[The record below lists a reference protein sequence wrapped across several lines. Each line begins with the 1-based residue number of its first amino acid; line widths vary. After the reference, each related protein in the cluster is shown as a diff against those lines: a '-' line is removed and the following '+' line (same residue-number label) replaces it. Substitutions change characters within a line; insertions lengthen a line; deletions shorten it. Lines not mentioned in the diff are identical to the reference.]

1 MDEIKINGGE
11 EELGD
16 DFYEKIEAP
25 KFVDLKAPDHFRP
38 QNDDRYWFCLRVG
51 CDQKHGEETDSEEI
65 YKNFVLRVMAAR
77 SPNVRFRKTLC
88 RKDPSK
94 NVKCPLTVPAKSS
107 KSRISRLA
115 MVSSISQKMVDDK
128 VKARPLFPKN
138 SPTQNEK
145 TKQSSAPAKS
155 LTTPPNK
162 KHLSNPGTF
171 RSVRNPNP
179 TSIVVPKNRV
189 VAKALVFHSP
199 KKTVNINTSAELST
213 RMKAICAGMKKL
225 EITGGKKQKS
235 SHNKTLPL
243 EGSRK
248 LFRGREVKSRVYDS
262 LRSKNCQGKEV
273 KSPKRSKKK
282 NVQWAPVEAIENDSS
297 DLEIEEKSRNGL
309 MEARSTSNSS
319 KSNERKEH
327 DEECLLSKKKLE
339 FPLSEYKGEE
349 AISGNTSRS
358 NMTYLSNCGEDNNTI
373 NDGSDNEAKTDSNS
387 EKVKVMDANKENPTS
402 SDDKE
407 NESKAMSSDDKE
419 NNKKKLNLDTSQMGQ
434 KKNLGRLK
442 TCKNI
447 QPVSKGICKTSK
459 GNSASS
465 GVTCAEG
472 GLNYKKPTL
481 TNPKP
486 FRLRTDERQ
495 ILKEANLEKKLHL
508 LEPLKEITTIA
519 KVQGG
524 SSQRKLNNRNDIEN
538 VSDAHDRSE
547 RKSDKTKH
555 KDEPLMM
562 RTSKEAVGRKQSTA
576 QERHTISMHQK
587 KNLAVA
593 SQQEIGQDRAAKRSE
608 KTFKRTKSL
617 YVKQSSTMS
626 RWTES
631 TKKKTNSFM
640 TPGRL
645 GVIEESL
652 PTIASSKVVLK
663 PLENGA
669 SPSSKISGSAAFSR
683 SISEGR
689 RRMTVLKEPHFHE
702 VHRPRRVT

>member
-1 MDEIKINGGE
+1 MEEIKINGGE

-38 QNDDRYWFCLRVG
+38 RNDDRYWFCLRVG
-51 CDQKHGEETDSEEI
+51 CDQKHEEEMDSEEI

-88 RKDPSK
+88 RKDPST

-115 MVSSISQKMVDDK
+115 MVSSISQKMVDGK

-145 TKQSSAPAKS
+145 TKQSSVAAKS
-155 LTTPPNK
+155 LTTPRNK
-162 KHLSNPGTF
+162 KRLSNPGTS

-199 KKTVNINTSAELST
+199 KKTVKIKTSAELST

-225 EITGGKKQKS
+225 EITGGKKQES
-235 SHNKTLPL
+235 GHNKTLPL

-273 KSPKRSKKK
+273 KSSKCLKKK
-282 NVQWAPVEAIENDSS
+282 NVRRAPVEGIDNDSS
-297 DLEIEEKSRNGL
+297 DMEIEEKSRNGSL
-309 MEARSTSNSS
+309 EVCSTSKSS
-319 KSNERKEH
+319 KCNERKEH
-327 DEECLLSKKKLE
+327 DEECLVSKKKLE

-349 AISGNTSRS
+349 AISDNTSRS
-358 NMTYLSNCGEDNNTI
+358 NMTCLSNSGEDNNKI

-387 EKVKVMDANKENPTS
+387 EKAKVMDGEDKENATS

-419 NNKKKLNLDTSQMGQ
+419 NDNRKLNLDTSQMASLMGK
-434 KKNLGRLK
+434 KKNLGKLE
-442 TCKNI
+442 TCKSI
-447 QPVSKGICKTSK
+447 QMVSKGMCKNSK
-459 GNSASS
+459 GNSVSS

-472 GLNYKKPTL
+472 GLNYKKPKI

-524 SSQRKLNNRNDIEN
+524 SSQRRLNNRNEVEN

-547 RKSDKTKH
+547 RESDKTKQ
-555 KDEPLMM
+555 KDEPVTLRM
-562 RTSKEAVGRKQSTA
+562 RSSKGAVGRKQSTTT
-576 QERHTISMHQK
+576 QQRRSISMHQK
-587 KNLAVA
+587 TNLAVA

-617 YVKQSSTMS
+617 NVKQQSSKITRGS
-626 RWTES
+626 TES
-631 TKKKTNSFM
+631 TKKKTISVM
-640 TPGRL
+640 TTGRL
-645 GVIEESL
+645 GVIKESL
-652 PTIASSKVVLK
+652 PTIVS
-663 PLENGA
+663 A
-669 SPSSKISGSAAFSR
+669 SPSSKISGSAASSR
-683 SISEGR
+683 SISAGR
-689 RRMTVLKEPHFHE
+689 RRMNVPKEPHFHD

>member
-1 MDEIKINGGE
+1 MEEIKINGVE

-38 QNDDRYWFCLRVG
+38 RNDDRYWFCLRVG
-51 CDQKHGEETDSEEI
+51 CDQKHEEEMDSEEI

-88 RKDPSK
+88 KKDPST

-115 MVSSISQKMVDDK
+115 MVSSISQKMVDGK
-128 VKARPLFPKN
+128 VKARPLVPKN

-145 TKQSSAPAKS
+145 PKQSSVAAKS
-155 LTTPPNK
+155 LTTPRNK
-162 KHLSNPGTF
+162 KRLSNPGTF

-199 KKTVNINTSAELST
+199 KKTVKIKTSAEFST
-213 RMKAICAGMKKL
+213 RLKAICAGMKKL
-225 EITGGKKQKS
+225 EITGGKKQES
-235 SHNKTLPL
+235 GHNKTLPL
-243 EGSRK
+243 GGSRK

-273 KSPKRSKKK
+273 KSSKCLKK
-282 NVQWAPVEAIENDSS
+282 NNLQRAPVEGIENDSS
-297 DLEIEEKSRNGL
+297 DMELEEKSRNGSL
-309 MEARSTSNSS
+309 EVCSTSNSS

-327 DEECLLSKKKLE
+327 DEECLVSKKKLE
-339 FPLSEYKGEE
+339 FPLREYKSKE
-349 AISGNTSRS
+349 AISDNTSGS
-358 NMTYLSNCGEDNNTI
+358 NVTCLSNCGEDNNKI
-373 NDGSDNEAKTDSNS
+373 NDWSDNETKTDSNS
-387 EKVKVMDANKENPTS
+387 EKAKVMDGYGDDKENATS

-419 NNKKKLNLDTSQMGQ
+419 NENRKLNLDTIQMGK
-434 KKNLGRLK
+434 KKNLCKLE
-442 TCKNI
+442 TCKSI
-447 QPVSKGICKTSK
+447 QMVSKGMCKTSK
-459 GNSASS
+459 GNPFSS
-465 GVTCAEG
+465 GVTC
-472 GLNYKKPTL
+472 GLNYKKPKL
-481 TNPKP
+481 TDPKP

-524 SSQRKLNNRNDIEN
+524 SSQRKLNNRNEVDS

-547 RKSDKTKH
+547 RESDKTKQ
-555 KDEPLMM
+555 KDEPVTLRM
-562 RTSKEAVGRKQSTA
+562 RTSKGAVGRKQSTTT
-576 QERHTISMHQK
+576 QQRRTISMHQK
-587 KNLAVA
+587 TNLAVA
-593 SQQEIGQDRAAKRSE
+593 SQQEIGPDRAAKRSE

-617 YVKQSSTMS
+617 YVKQQSSTMT
-626 RWTES
+626 RGAES
-631 TKKKTNSFM
+631 TKKKTISLM

-645 GVIEESL
+645 GVIKESS
-652 PTIASSKVVLK
+652 PTIVCSSKVVLK
-663 PLENGA
+663 LLENGA
-669 SPSSKISGSAAFSR
+669 SPTPKISA
-683 SISEGR
+683 GR
-689 RRMTVLKEPHFHE
+689 RRMTVPKEPHFHD
-702 VHRPRRVT
+702 VHKPKSCSRRVT